1 MPSQNEITVAKWW
14 DDFWSKGDLSVA
26 DEIFDP
32 GFVDHDANTPFV
44 TPDLK
49 GMLEKNVFYRTAF
62 PDLSFTVPL
71 QIVADDYVVCH
82 WVGTGTQQGEF
93 AGLPP
98 SGKPVEFSGIS
109 ILRLRDGRIV
119 EQTISYDILSPLRQ
133 LGATT
138 IPA

>member
-1 MPSQNEITVAKWW
+1 
-14 DDFWSKGDLSVA
+14 
-26 DEIFDP
+26 
-32 GFVDHDANTPFV
+32 
-44 TPDLK
+44 
-49 GMLEKNVFYRTAF
+49 
-62 PDLSFTVPL
+62 
-71 QIVADDYVVCH
+71 VVSH